1 MVFGIPGTENIDSI
15 GNFNLSGI
23 LSGMGQFIAL
33 IFLFAL
39 VGGIFYYI
47 YYRKNLKKTY
57 NKKIFWFEEVHGYM
71 VPVGEDKACELIIPG
86 TNINVFYIKEK
97 DMYLPRPVKRMGKD
111 AYWFAIRN
119 NREIV
124 NFTMLNINEEMK
136 EANLDFDH
144 TDMRYALTNL
154 KDLIKRNYRDKSQPW
169 WREYKEVISLVI
181 LIFVL
186 TLSFIFIISKVG
198 TLIDK
203 VGILID
209 HADNL
214 IKIAETKASSSG
226 VITK

>member
-1 MVFGIPGTENIDSI
+1 MGIGDILGLSKTGVNIDFS
-15 GNFNLSGI
+15 NI
-23 LSGMGQFIAL
+23 LSGVGQFLVIF
-33 IFLFAL
+33 FLFLL
-39 VGGIFYYI
+39 VGGIFFLVYY
-47 YYRKNLKKTY
+47 LKKRKKNY
-57 NKKIFWFEEVHGYM
+57 NKKIFWFEEVNGAP
-71 VPVGEDKACELIIPG
+71 VPVGENNACELIIPG

-111 AYWFAIRN
+111 AYWYMIKN

-124 NFTMLNINEEMK
+124 NFTLKNMNEEMK

-154 KDLIKRNYRDKSQPW
+154 KELIKRNYRDKSQPW

-198 TLIDK
+198 SLIDK
-203 VGILID
+203 VGVLID
-209 HADNL
+209 HADTIINT
-214 IKIAETKASSSG
+214 AATKTATSG
-226 VITK
+226 VIIK